1 LNKTP
6 NAILSRIKFAATLFT
21 AVGISLLCF
30 GYSKAATLN
39 DLQQQQSEI
48 NKNISD
54 KTQESKA
61 KSQEI
66 QQTTDDISRLDSD
79 ISEIEAKISD
89 TENKISQTQNDISTK
104 QEEIIV
110 KENELAK
117 EMENQ
122 KEAIRVMY
130 ENAHTNILEMIIG
143 SNTLSELIDHS
154 SYLESL
160 ENKIETTINEVNR
173 IKSELEKEKQELES
187 KKSEYTQLQDQQQ
200 AYKYGL
206 DEQKNQKNKLLTD
219 AESQK
224 KDLETQI
231 AEAKQLGSQVESQ
244 INSIFAS
251 MKSDSRTVTARDRGT
266 SAVGFMWPMDYKYIS
281 CYFGESSPFQSFHS
295 GIDLANIE
303 GSPVYA
309 AADGTVTVATDMMS
323 NGSYYGYGKYVI
335 IGHNAKY
342 ASLYGH
348 LMGFTVSA
356 GSEVKKGDIIGY
368 EGNTGWSTGPH
379 LHFEIREN
387 GAVVDPMNFL
397 P

>member
-1 LNKTP
+1 MNTTRNTILTRIRFI
-6 NAILSRIKFAATLFT
+6 AIILT
-21 AVGISLLCF
+21 ALGMSLVSF
-30 GYSKAATLN
+30 GYSKASTLS
-39 DLQQQQSEI
+39 DLQQQQTDI

-54 KTQESKA
+54 KTQQSKA

-66 QQTTDDISRLDSD
+66 QQTTDDISRLDGD

-89 TENKISQTQNDISTK
+89 TENKINQTQNDISAK
-104 QEEIIV
+104 QDEISV
-110 KENELAK
+110 KETELAR

-130 ENAHTNILEMIIG
+130 ESGHNNTLEMIIG
-143 SNTLSELIDHS
+143 SSTLSELIDHS

-160 ENKIETTINEVNR
+160 ENKIETTIEEVNL
-173 IKSELEKEKQELES
+173 IKSDLEKEKQELEN
-187 KKSEYTQLQDQQQ
+187 KQKEYSQLQDQQQ
-200 AYKYGL
+200 AYKFGL
-206 DEQKNQKNKLLTD
+206 DDQKNQKNKLLSD

-224 KDLETQI
+224 NDLEAQI

-281 CYFGESSPFQSFHS
+281 TYFGESTPFQGFHS
-295 GIDLANIE
+295 GIDLANVE
-303 GSPVYA
+303 GTPVYA

-323 NGSYYGYGKYVI
+323 NGSYYGYGKYII
-335 IGHNAKY
+335 IGHNARY

-348 LMGFTVSA
+348 LMGFAVSA
-356 GSEVKKGDIIGY
+356 GAEVKKGDIIGY
-368 EGNTGWSTGPH
+368 EGSTGWSTGPH

-387 GAVVDPMNFL
+387 GSTVDPMGLL